1 MEAIILSKE
10 QFQEINN
17 RLDEISKHLTGKQTD
32 PDQFVDNNDFLQLM
46 KISKRTAQ
54 NWRDE
59 GKIAFS
65 QVGGKIYYRYGDIE
79 ELLKQHYNRAFAPDF
94 KTKIGK

>member
-10 QFQEINN
+10 QFQELNK
-17 RLDEISKHLTGKQTD
+17 RLDEISNRLSTKEVN
-32 PDQFVDNNDFLQLM
+32 PEQFVDNTDFLQLM

-79 ELLKQHYNRAFAPDF
+79 ELLKQHYNRAFAPNF
-94 KTKIGK
+94 KSNSGK

>member
-10 QFQEINN
+10 QFQELNN
-17 RLDEISKHLTGKQTD
+17 RLDEISKNLTGKQTN
-32 PDQFVDNNDFLQLM
+32 PEQFVDNDDFIQLM

-65 QVGGKIYYRYGDIE
+65 QIGGKIYYRYGDIE

>member
-10 QFQEINN
+10 QYQDINK
-17 RLDEISKHLTGKQTD
+17 RLDDISKSLSAKG
-32 PDQFVDNNDFLQLM
+32 PNPEEFVDNNDFLQLM

-79 ELLKQHYNRAFAPDF
+79 
-94 KTKIGK
+94 

>member
-10 QFQEINN
+10 QFQDLNK
-17 RLDEISKHLTGKQTD
+17 RLDEITNRLSTKEVN
-32 PDQFVDNNDFLQLM
+32 PEQFVDNNDFLQLM

-79 ELLKQHYNRAFAPDF
+79 ELLKQHYNRAFAPNF
-94 KTKIGK
+94 KSNSGK